1 MFYLRV
7 MSAVER
13 QSNACPFQIP
23 KLDGD
28 DGISV
33 NYFYITPSYH
43 QQRAYDD
50 EPGGRD
56 LAASGL
62 Y

>member
-1 MFYLRV
+1 